1 MMFAQKY
8 RWHFE
13 TAMNAGSVAVYLRP
27 ICGRTQ
33 IEQLKSSPSL
43 DPSPPDP

>member
-1 MMFAQKY
+1 MLVVRKD

-13 TAMNAGSVAVYLRP
+13 TAMNAGSAAYLRP
-27 ICGRTQ
+27 VCGNARL
-33 IEQLKSSPSL
+33 EQLRSSPSL